1 MPESNEKPKVNN
13 NINKD
18 KIKNENKNIKKEGF
32 FKKVLKSVKN
42 FEKYEDFALEGLGKT
57 TIYLLQIVAVFTL
70 IIAIMTVYK
79 FSNTLN
85 NTISYLK
92 NNIETFSYENGIL
105 EINSN
110 EKLETEESINDFRSK
125 IIIDTSELT
134 TEGLQKYKEDISKE
148 QNGII
153 VLRDKVLIKND
164 TLTDIT
170 EIPYNEL
177 TSKYNITTMDKQ
189 TMLQYLEDSKAKIYT
204 AIFITI
210 YLCMFGLYFIS
221 ILLDAL
227 VLGLIGYIIA
237 KITRVT
243 IKFMSTFSMGVHAL
257 TLPIIL
263 NMLYVILNGFTGFT
277 VKYFQFMYN
286 TISFI
291 YIITAI
297 FIIKSDYIKRDAE
310 VQKIR
315 SEQEI
320 VRAQIEA
327 EKQKQEDEEAKRR
340 DEKERKEQKKKEKDK
355 NKKEEPSNIPDIGE
369 KPEGSNV

>member
-1 MPESNEKPKVNN
+1 MPENNEKPKVNN

-134 TEGLQKYKEDISKE
+134 TEGLQKYKEDISK
-148 QNGII
+148 
-153 VLRDKVLIKND
+153 
-164 TLTDIT
+164 
-170 EIPYNEL
+170 
-177 TSKYNITTMDKQ
+177 
-189 TMLQYLEDSKAKIYT
+189 
-204 AIFITI
+204 
-210 YLCMFGLYFIS
+210 
-221 ILLDAL
+221 
-227 VLGLIGYIIA
+227 
-237 KITRVT
+237 
-243 IKFMSTFSMGVHAL
+243 
-257 TLPIIL
+257 
-263 NMLYVILNGFTGFT
+263 
-277 VKYFQFMYN
+277 
-286 TISFI
+286 
-291 YIITAI
+291 
-297 FIIKSDYIKRDAE
+297 
-310 VQKIR
+310 
-315 SEQEI
+315 
-320 VRAQIEA
+320 
-327 EKQKQEDEEAKRR
+327 
-340 DEKERKEQKKKEKDK
+340 
-355 NKKEEPSNIPDIGE
+355 
-369 KPEGSNV
+369 